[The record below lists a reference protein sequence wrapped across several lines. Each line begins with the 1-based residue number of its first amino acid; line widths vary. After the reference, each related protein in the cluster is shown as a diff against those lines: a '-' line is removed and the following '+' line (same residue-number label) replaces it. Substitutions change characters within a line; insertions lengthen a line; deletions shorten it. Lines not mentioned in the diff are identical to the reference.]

1 TGGDLV
7 QKHYPAFG
15 FLHQDV
21 VVSQAGKFVGQL
33 SQFMIVR
40 GEKHAAADL
49 IVQILGNGPSQT
61 HAVVGAGAAADLIED
76 HQAAV
81 GGVVEDVGG
90 FGHLDHESAAA
101 PGQLVAGA
109 DAREDAVNTA
119 DPRLAGR

>member
-1 TGGDLV
+1 
-7 QKHYPAFG
+7 
-15 FLHQDV
+15 
-21 VVSQAGKFVGQL
+21 
-33 SQFMIVR
+33 VR

-76 HQAAV
+76 HQATV

-90 FGHLDHESAAA
+90 FGNLDHESAAA

-109 DAREDAVNTA
+109 DAREDAVNNA
-119 DPRLAGR
+119 DPRLAGRHEAADVNHQSQQRHLADVSALAGHIRPSDEPEHAF